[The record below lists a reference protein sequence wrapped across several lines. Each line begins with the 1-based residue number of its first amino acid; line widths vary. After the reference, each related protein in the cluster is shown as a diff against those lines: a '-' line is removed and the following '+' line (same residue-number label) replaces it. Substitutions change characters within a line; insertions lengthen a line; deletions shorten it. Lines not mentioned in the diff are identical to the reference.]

1 MASIALINPPSPF
14 LISDSVMPPLGL
26 MYLSSYLKEHGQR
39 PKIIDLAVNHI
50 NHTEIKG
57 FDIYAITS
65 TTPQSLEAIKI
76 LKGLKKKYQDSL
88 FVIGGAHAMAF
99 GEECKNDGFDCIVSG
114 EGEEVLLSLSKFVE
128 NGKRNNSKI
137 CGVIKSKQIDDID
150 SIPFPDRSFEGFE
163 KYHYTLNGLKTT
175 TMITSRGCPF
185 NCYFCCK
192 TWKGVRLR
200 SAKNVIEEAKTIR
213 DMGFKGLMFYD
224 DTFTINRQ
232 RVIEI
237 AKELKELDLIWRC
250 FIHASTV
257 DSNLLRIM
265 KDCGCVEVGMGVESG
280 NNEILKTVNKKID
293 LERAIEVCNWCHE
306 IGLRVK
312 TFLMIGL
319 PGESKETVKDTINFL
334 QKAKPDDYDITIYT
348 PFPETEI
355 WKNTENFDIRFD
367 KINLDYGK
375 MFYKGKYGQYTAQ
388 ISTSHLS
395 SAEIEICR
403 DYIESLKEG
412 T

>member
-1 MASIALINPPSPF
+1 MIRYS
-14 LISDSVMPPLGL
+14 
-26 MYLSSYLKEHGQR
+26 
-39 PKIIDLAVNHI
+39 
-50 NHTEIKG
+50 
-57 FDIYAITS
+57 
-65 TTPQSLEAIKI
+65 
-76 LKGLKKKYQDSL
+76 
-88 FVIGGAHAMAF
+88 
-99 GEECKNDGFDCIVSG
+99 
-114 EGEEVLLSLSKFVE
+114 
-128 NGKRNNSKI
+128 
-137 CGVIKSKQIDDID
+137 
-150 SIPFPDRSFEGFE
+150 FE

-185 NCYFCCK
+185 NCYFCCN
-192 TWKGVRLR
+192 TWGNRVRLR
-200 SAKNVIEEAKTIR
+200 SAENIIDEAEILKE
-213 DMGFKGLMFYD
+213 MGFKAIQFYD
-224 DTFTINRQ
+224 DTFTANKN

-237 AKELKELDLIWRC
+237 SKGLKKLDMIWRC

-355 WKNTENFDIRFD
+355 WENTENFDIRFD

-403 DYIESLKEG
+403 DYIESLKSEIR
-412 T
+412 